1 MSIYLITALNLVNG
15 MSLRGSRVLLSLFA
29 IQLGASAF
37 EIGLLIAISSLMQL
51 LLGVTAGQASD
62 RFGFRLPMI
71 FGSVGGTIALLTP
84 YFFPSITG
92 LYVSRFLTGSTFIF
106 FMVSLQNLAA
116 SIDGPDKR
124 AANLTTYSLG
134 QAMSGLLGPVAVG
147 FAIDHVGHEKS
158 YLLMGALAFVP
169 LLALG
174 VLRKSVPGTPRRKKS
189 AEKGKIADLMRI
201 APLRRALLTGAMV
214 FAASDLLNFYMPIYG
229 HSIGLSASV
238 IGIIIG
244 AHSAAAFVV
253 RLVMPKLLKLA
264 TEAQLMN
271 YCLLASGIIY
281 FLFPMFQNAWILA
294 GIAFLLGLSLGCG
307 QPLSMILIY
316 EKSPQGRTGES
327 LGLRMSLNKF
337 IQIGVPLLFGTLGS
351 VLGLMSVFWSS
362 GLLLLAGAR
371 IGAKGLAAERQS
383 AAATGQQPSPERP
396 DRGD

>member
-1 MSIYLITALNLVNG
+1 MSIYLITAINLVNG

-29 IQLGASAF
+29 IKLGASAF

-62 RFGFRLPMI
+62 RYGFRLPMI
-71 FGSVGGTIALLTP
+71 YGSVGGTLALLTP
-84 YFFPSITG
+84 YFFPSLTG

-116 SIDGPDKR
+116 SLDGPDKR

-147 FAIDHVGHEKS
+147 FAIDHTGYENS
-158 YLLMGALAFVP
+158 YLLLGGLAFIP

-174 VLRKSVPGTPRRKKS
+174 VMHKSVPGASKKKKS
-189 AEKGKIADLMRI
+189 AEKGRLVDLMRI
-201 APLRRALLTGAMV
+201 APLRRALLSGAMV
-214 FAASDLLNFYMPIYG
+214 FAAADLLNFYVPIYG
-229 HSIGLSASV
+229 HSIGLSASM

-271 YCLLASGIIY
+271 YCLLASGIIF
-281 FLFPMFQNAWILA
+281 FLFPLFEHAVVLA
-294 GIAFLLGLSLGCG
+294 AISFLLGLALGCG
-307 QPLSMILIY
+307 NPLSMILIY
-316 EKSPQGRTGES
+316 ESSPQGRTGEA
-327 LGLRMSLNKF
+327 LGLRMSFNKV

-351 VLGLMSVFWSS
+351 VLGLVAVFWSN

-371 IGAKGLAAERQS
+371 AGSKGTAAK
-383 AAATGQQPSPERP
+383 AAAPTEKT
-396 DRGD
+396 

>member
-29 IQLGASAF
+29 IELGASAF

-71 FGSVGGTIALLTP
+71 FGSIGGTAALLTP

-116 SIDGPDKR
+116 SIDGPEKR

-134 QAMSGLLGPVAVG
+134 QAISGLLGPVAVG
-147 FAIDHVGHEKS
+147 FAIDHTGHATS
-158 YLLMGALAFVP
+158 YLLMGVLAFVP

-174 VLRKSVPGTPRRKKS
+174 VLGKSVPGASKKKKQ
-189 AEKGKIADLMRI
+189 AHNGGLRDLMRI
-201 APLRRALLTGAMV
+201 APLRRALLSGALV
-214 FAASDLLNFYMPIYG
+214 FAAADLLNFYMPLYG
-229 HSIGLSASV
+229 HSIGLSASM

-253 RLVMPKLLKLA
+253 RLVMPKLLKVA

-271 YCLLASGIIY
+271 YCLMASGCIF
-281 FLFPMFQNAWILA
+281 FLFPLFESAWLLA
-294 GIAFLLGLSLGCG
+294 AISFLLGLALGCG
-307 QPLSMILIY
+307 NPLSMILIY
-316 EKSPQGRTGES
+316 ESSPQGRTGEA
-327 LGLRMSLNKF
+327 LGLRMSFNKV
-337 IQIGVPLLFGTLGS
+337 IQIGVPLVFGSLGS
-351 VLGLMSVFWSS
+351 VLGLIAVFWSN
-362 GLLLLAGAR
+362 GLLLLFGARAGAE
-371 IGAKGLAAERQS
+371 GAAGRSKPAASETDAKQNR
-383 AAATGQQPSPERP
+383 AGE
-396 DRGD
+396 